1 MSLSTMLESA
11 RRRRYDRVRDRRESA
26 RRQAVAN
33 GKPVRESQT
42 EALEK
47 VAAAL
52 FCRDFLNDLDRLL
65 IARKATLWLVWK
77 RKKGQLYV
85 ESPELPNG
93 SEVLMEARRNCEI
106 VRACFEGEIG
116 RRIAVLLEQHNVSM
130 LIAWRAG
137 KLVLQ
142 AGNTSVSD
150 THCLR
155 LIEVQNMHRGRYLNE
170 SETNHG

>member
-1 MSLSTMLESA
+1 M
-11 RRRRYDRVRDRRESA
+11 
-26 RRQAVAN
+26 
-33 GKPVRESQT
+33 
-42 EALEK
+42 EK

-85 ESPELPNG
+85 ESSELPNG

-170 SETNHG
+170 SEINHG